1 MQQIFCN
8 WILEM
13 AIFEHTDFDD
23 HESVH
28 AFTDPESGLRAFIGI
43 HSTHCGPA
51 AGGAR
56 LWTYNSSAEA
66 LTDVLRLSRGM
77 SYKNAMA
84 GLNLG
89 GGKAVIMRPD
99 GDFDRAKLFKA
110 LGKAINGLS
119 GKYYTA
125 EDVGASPDDMRNVLS
140 QTKFVAGLEEGE
152 AASGDPSP
160 VTADGVFRSIQVG
173 VEKKSGSRS
182 LKDIHVAVQGLGH
195 VGYTLCQH
203 LRAAGAKL
211 TVTDINTAVLKK
223 AESELDAKLVS
234 PNEIYAV
241 NAEVFA
247 PCALGAVINPDTIE
261 KLKCKV
267 IAGAANNQ
275 LSVAE
280 MGKDLMEQGI
290 LYCPDYVVNAGGII
304 NIAGEIEGSYS
315 RDWVEEKLV
324 GIEQTLSDIIDQSE
338 ETGLPT
344 NKIANNMARE
354 RIGRG

>member
-1 MQQIFCN
+1 
-8 WILEM
+8 M
-13 AIFEHTDFDD
+13 ALFEHKDFDD

-28 AFTDPESGLRAFIGI
+28 AFTDPDSGLKAFIGI
-43 HSTHCGPA
+43 HSTHRGPA

-56 LWTYNSSAEA
+56 LWTYETSTDA

-89 GGKAVIMRPD
+89 GGKAVIMRPES
-99 GDFDRAKLFKA
+99 DFDRAKLFTA
-110 LGKAINGLS
+110 LGKAIDSLC

-125 EDVGASPDDMRNVLS
+125 EDVGVSPDDMRNVLS
-140 QTKFVAGLEEGE
+140 QTKFVAGLEEGD

-160 VTADGVFRSIQVG
+160 VTADGVFRSIKVG
-173 VEKKSGSRS
+173 VEKQIGSRS
-182 LKDIHVAVQGLGH
+182 LKNVHVAVQGLGH
-195 VGYTLCQH
+195 VGYALCQH
-203 LRAAGAKL
+203 LHDAGAKL
-211 TVTDINTAVLKK
+211 SVTDINEDVLIK
-223 AESELDAKLVS
+223 AESAFDANIVD
-234 PNEIYAV
+234 PDEIYAV
-241 NAEVFA
+241 DAEVFA

-261 KLKCKV
+261 RLKCKV

-280 MGKDLMEQGI
+280 IGKDLMDRGI

-315 RDWVEEKLV
+315 REWVEEKLV
-324 GIEQTLSDIIDQSE
+324 GIEKTLADIIAQSAD
-338 ETGLPT
+338 TGIPT
-344 NKIANNMARE
+344 NKIANKMARE